1 MAGVSLGK
9 DGVDDVTLGLA
20 TLKSRIFLTDFI
32 TRRDILVPLMA
43 RKAPGFLG
51 SWDDGKLEINNE
63 VYDLEKK
70 VWQEQKP
77 GLQAA
82 YSVFMSILSVD
93 TNHENGLIK
102 VAIKSRDPALAQQWM
117 SWLIKDLND
126 SIRDRE
132 VKEAKRAIV
141 FLNKQWQAEMLLEM
155 RAMFFRLIQKQTEII
170 MLSNVRTD
178 YLFRIIDPAIIPEI
192 KSSPNRALTCILG
205 TLFGGFLS
213 VLMVFL
219 MNFLSKRRDH

>member
-1 MAGVSLGK
+1 MAGVSLGIE
-9 DGVDDVTLGLA
+9 GVDDVTLGLA

-43 RKAPGFLG
+43 RKVPGFLG

-82 YSVFMSILSVD
+82 YSAFRSILSVE

-102 VAIKSRDPALAQQWM
+102 VAIKSQSPALAQQWV

-132 VKEAKRAIV
+132 VKEAKKAIA
-141 FLNKQWQAEMLLEM
+141 FLNKQLQAEMLLEM

-178 YLFRIIDPAIIPEI
+178 YLFRIVDPAIIPEI
-192 KSSPNRALTCILG
+192 KSSPSRAVICILG
-205 TLFGGFLS
+205 TVFGGFLA
-213 VLMVFL
+213 VFL
-219 MNFLSKRRDH
+219 VLLMHFLRSKKDR